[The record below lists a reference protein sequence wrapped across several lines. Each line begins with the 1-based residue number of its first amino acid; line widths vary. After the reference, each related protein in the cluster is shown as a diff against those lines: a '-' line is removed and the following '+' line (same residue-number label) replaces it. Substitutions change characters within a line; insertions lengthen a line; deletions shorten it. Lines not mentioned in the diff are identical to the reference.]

1 MSGESVSYQEKDAA
15 WFEERRLRRHA
26 GVGSL
31 WALGVGAVI
40 SGDFFGWNF
49 GLTVGGFG
57 GLLIATVIATL
68 LYAGLC
74 MSIAELAAALPHAGG
89 AYSFGRTA
97 FGPWGGFVVGLAA
110 NIEYVLT
117 PAVIVVG
124 IGGYLGAVFE
134 TPPAAAPLWWLGAYA
149 LFVGLNVRGVELTFR
164 VAIATTV
171 LALVVLLFFYALA
184 LPSFSWE
191 MALAVEPD
199 PGQSRFLPRGGLGV
213 LWALPFAMW
222 FFLAVEELPLAAE
235 EARDP
240 VRDLPRALRW
250 ALWTLVATAFLMLFA
265 NAGLAPGAAEVGA
278 SDEPLFLGFR
288 AIFGDATPAK
298 LLALIAVSG
307 LIASFHSIIYAYGR
321 NIYALS
327 RAGYFPHWLSRTNGV
342 HQTPHVALVVGA
354 SIGFVVAL
362 AIEYSDAVFG
372 SVPVG
377 AVLLNMAVFGA
388 LVSYLIQAAS
398 FLELRRRFPELE
410 RPYRSRFGRA
420 GAVVALGLSA
430 LTLVFLFLNPEYR
443 AGVWGCAVWYA
454 LGLAYFALRGRHQLV
469 RSPEEDAAE
478 QVRRGPAPASSPDRE
493 AP

>member
-1 MSGESVSYQEKDAA
+1 MSRDSVSYQTRERA
-15 WFEERRLRRHA
+15 WFDDRQLRRHA

-49 GLTVGGFG
+49 GLAAGGFG
-57 GLLIATVIATL
+57 GLLLATVIATV

-74 MSIAELAAALPHAGG
+74 ASIAEMAAALPHAGG
-89 AYSFGRTA
+89 AYSFGRSA
-97 FGPWGGFVVGLAA
+97 FGPWGGFIAGLAA

-124 IGGYLGAVFE
+124 IGGYLGAVFG
-134 TPPAAAPLWWLGAYA
+134 TPPAAAPLWWLGAYG

-164 VAIATTV
+164 VAIGTTV
-171 LALVVLLFFYALA
+171 LALGVLLFFYALA
-184 LPSFSWE
+184 LPNFSWE

-235 EARDP
+235 EASDP
-240 VRDLPRALRW
+240 VRDLPRALSRS
-250 ALWTLVATAFLMLFA
+250 LWTLVITAFLMLFA
-265 NAGLAPGAAEVGA
+265 NAGLSPGAAEVGT

-288 AIFGDATPAK
+288 AIFGASTPAK

-327 RAGYFPHWLSRTNGV
+327 RAGYYPHWLSRTNGV

-354 SIGFVVAL
+354 AIGFVVAL
-362 AIEYSDAVFG
+362 AIEYSQAVFG

-388 LVSYLIQAAS
+388 LVSYLLQAAS
-398 FLELRRRFPELE
+398 FLELRRRFPDLE
-410 RPYRSRFGRA
+410 RPHRSRFGKA
-420 GAVVALGLSA
+420 GALVALGLSA

-469 RSPEEDAAE
+469 RSPEEEAAE
-478 QVRRGPAPASSPDRE
+478 QARRGVGSASSPGRG

>member
-1 MSGESVSYQEKDAA
+1 MSGDSVSYQDKDAA
-15 WFEERRLRRHA
+15 FFDERRLRRHA
-26 GVGSL
+26 GAGSL

-49 GLTVGGFG
+49 GLAVGGFG
-57 GLLIATVIATL
+57 GLLLATLLATV

-74 MSIAELAAALPHAGG
+74 ASIAELAAALPHAGG
-89 AYSFGRTA
+89 AYSFARSA
-97 FGPWGGFVVGLAA
+97 FGPWGGFVAGLAA

-164 VAIATTV
+164 VAILTTLV
-171 LALVVLLFFYALA
+171 ALGVLVVFAIVALPHFSWDLAL
-184 LPSFSWE
+184 S
-191 MALAVEPD
+191 VEPQ
-199 PGQSRFLPRGGLGV
+199 PGESRFLPHGWTGV

-240 VRDLPRALRW
+240 VRDLPRSLGW
-250 ALWTLVATAFLMLFA
+250 ALATLVLTAFVVLFA
-265 NAGLAPGAAEVGA
+265 NSGVDPGAAGVGA

-288 AIFGDATPAK
+288 AIFGDDVGAR
-298 LLALIAVSG
+298 LLSLVAVAG

-321 NIYALS
+321 NIFALS
-327 RAGYFPHWLSRTNGV
+327 RAGYFPHWLSRTHGE

-354 SIGFVVAL
+354 VLGFLVAL
-362 AIEYSDAVFG
+362 VIEYSDAVFG
-372 SVPVG
+372 QVPVG

-388 LVSYLIQAAS
+388 LISYLLQALA
-398 FLELRRRFPELE
+398 FIALRRRFPDLE
-410 RPYRSRFGRA
+410 RPHRSVFGVP
-420 GAVVALGLSA
+420 GAWLALGLSGV
-430 LTLVFLFLNPEYR
+430 TLVCLFLNPDYR
-443 AGVWGCAVWYA
+443 VGVWGCAVWYG
-454 LGLAYFALRGRHQLV
+454 LGIAYFAWVGRHHLV
-469 RSPEEDAAE
+469 RAPEEAAAE
-478 QVRRGPAPASSPDRE
+478 QVRRGE
-493 AP
+493 

>member
-1 MSGESVSYQEKDAA
+1 MSDESVSYQHKDASF
-15 WFEERRLRRHA
+15 FEQRQLRRHA

-49 GLTVGGFG
+49 GLAAGGFG
-57 GLLIATVIATL
+57 GLLLATGVATI

-74 MSIAELAAALPHAGG
+74 ASIAELAAALPHAGG
-89 AYSFGRTA
+89 AYSFGRSA
-97 FGPWGGFVVGLAA
+97 FGPWGGFVAGLAA

-124 IGGYLGAVFE
+124 IGGYLGSVFD

-149 LFVGLNVRGVELTFR
+149 LFVGLNVRGVELTFQ
-164 VAIATTV
+164 VAIVTTAV
-171 LALVVLLFFYALA
+171 ALGVLVVFYALA
-184 LPSFSWE
+184 LPAFSWE
-191 MALAVEPD
+191 MALAVEPE
-199 PGQSRFLPRGGLGV
+199 PGQSRFLPRGWTGV

-235 EARDP
+235 EAHDP
-240 VRDLPRALRW
+240 VRDLPRALGW
-250 ALWTLVATAFLMLFA
+250 ALVTLVATAFLMLFA
-265 NAGLAPGAAEVGA
+265 NAGLSPGAAEVGT
-278 SDEPLFLGFR
+278 SDDPLFLGFG
-288 AIFGDATPAK
+288 AIFGSAIETKA
-298 LLALIAVSG
+298 LALIAVAG

-327 RAGYFPHWLSRTNGV
+327 RAGYFPHWLSRTHGANK
-342 HQTPHVALVVGA
+342 TPHVALVVGA
-354 SIGFVVAL
+354 GIGFVVAL
-362 AIEYSDAVFG
+362 GIQYSDAVFG

-388 LVSYLIQAAS
+388 LVSYLLQAAA
-398 FLELRRRFPELE
+398 FLELRRSAPRLE
-410 RPYRSRFGRA
+410 RPHLSRFGSL
-420 GAVVALGLSA
+420 GAVVALALSL

-454 LGLAYFALRGRHQLV
+454 LGCGYFALRGRHQLV
-469 RSPEEDAAE
+469 RSPEETAAE
-478 QVRRGPAPASSPDRE
+478 KTRRD
-493 AP
+493 